1 MKLLMILPFLLFMS
15 CSSKNTQALE
25 QDTEHSKDMIGVT
38 SSYITE
44 LRTKML

>member
-1 MKLLMILPFLLFMS
+1 MGVNLFQA
-15 CSSKNTQALE
+15 KTQALE